1 MSVFKENPVIPQ
13 NHVRDLLFEQVKP
26 RSEDFNPV
34 YEKLL
39 RKSINDD
46 TWRLANKCLYK
57 DKDVLDVNAV
67 KHITNGFSIENVT
80 LYERF
85 QEAIIYLATY
95 VSDIWTNIDFTHIL
109 NLCYVNEKFV
119 FILIYPYVLK
129 PLGEIIWPT
138 LLPHFHFVKGSFTI
152 FIQKVSNTLYK
163 STVLFHKYQT
173 LSVRKSAKLALGI
186 SGAGFIAYL
195 GSYFTTNVKQGLAS
209 NSKIYKGL
217 SGSLSH
223 SMKLLRQEGSKVI
236 YEVFR
241 TLSTFSNAA
250 ISGALEP
257 KQEAISKVLKT
268 PAVTDIIKNIKK

>member
-1 MSVFKENPVIPQ
+1 M
-13 NHVRDLLFEQVKP
+13 
-26 RSEDFNPV
+26 
-34 YEKLL
+34 
-39 RKSINDD
+39 
-46 TWRLANKCLYK
+46 
-57 DKDVLDVNAV
+57 
-67 KHITNGFSIENVT
+67 
-80 LYERF
+80 
-85 QEAIIYLATY
+85 
-95 VSDIWTNIDFTHIL
+95 
-109 NLCYVNEKFV
+109 
-119 FILIYPYVLK
+119 
-129 PLGEIIWPT
+129 
-138 LLPHFHFVKGSFTI
+138 LPHFHFVKGSFTT

-217 SGSLSH
+217 SGSLGH

-250 ISGALEP
+250 IAGALEP